1 MLTLIKS
8 MIEFLF
14 SQENQLIFQLQHLA
28 TNNFDE
34 LRTRS
39 LKNDTNEWYAHF
51 SEKHVAQLCCL
62 EHKNNG
68 DNWTCRCNRN
78 VNFYFNSSTNLHIQI
93 AKLLWPIDKQLTKP
107 SQVLW
112 PVDKQLTKPSQ
123 VLWPIDKQLTKP
135 SQALWPIDK
144 QLTKPSQVL
153 WPIDKQLTKPSQIYT
168 FNLKMTLKCL
178 F

>member
-1 MLTLIKS
+1 MRQFHFLIPLSIFHPFLLNLDPSLKSDFFHFSATIDIMNKFSQVKAVQKNAWDMLTLIKS

-14 SQENQLIFQLQHLA
+14 SHENQLIFQLQHLG
-28 TNNFDE
+28 TNSFDE

-93 AKLLWPIDKQLTKP
+93 AKLLWPIEKQLTKP
-107 SQVLW
+107 SQDIVTN
-112 PVDKQLTKPSQ
+112 Q
-123 VLWPIDKQLTKP
+123 
-135 SQALWPIDK
+135 
-144 QLTKPSQVL
+144 
-153 WPIDKQLTKPSQIYT
+153 
-168 FNLKMTLKCL
+168 
-178 F
+178 